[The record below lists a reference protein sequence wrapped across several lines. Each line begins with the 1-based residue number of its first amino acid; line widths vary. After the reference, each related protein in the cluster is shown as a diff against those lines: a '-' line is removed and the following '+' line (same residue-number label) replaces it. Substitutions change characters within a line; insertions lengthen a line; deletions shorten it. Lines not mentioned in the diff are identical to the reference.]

1 MIKNKKLWLK
11 KNLPILIAC
20 AGLFAFTPSAMAAD
34 DVVRGGGDEESTDD
48 IINNS
53 VEIDSTDGDIA
64 NVIGGVSSTGN
75 VEDNTVEIN
84 GGSHEGAVGGLTIV
98 NSEAENVAGNV
109 VGNRV
114 IIHGGTVINVSGGE
128 VGYLYPREGDE
139 TPDVSKYNFQ
149 LGGDVEKN
157 KVEIRGGTIKG
168 NIVGGSALSGSARN
182 NEVVISGGTISG
194 QVIGGMVRY
203 PTAQSEVINNSI
215 TIGLDDIQ
223 IDGNSINLSDVD
235 LIGGMFMYE
244 GGNLDNIHGNTL
256 KVQNVHGVRVKSI
269 SGFDHLNF
277 TLPTE
282 GDVMI
287 NVTGGQTTLEDTT
300 IKVGSSGDNGRI
312 TDMKSGDSLKI
323 NLIQNDNN
331 LKLKNITLD
340 GPFMDGHS
348 IKREITL
355 LTDDDETIAVFN
367 NDNLAKSAAI
377 DSDGFL
383 TTNGFHAKVGDII
396 GLDENADK
404 LSNTGVIN
412 NHTAE
417 NIIQNAIKDWKPPEE
432 EFREIQDEDVEVGN
446 EMKIFAGGNGNALRV
461 KLSDGGHIRNNVVG
475 LGLGGAKTLVNKG
488 NGNHFSFAPLV
499 DHGKGKFDTYT
510 ADGKH
515 GKGDTQFS
523 GGGFI
528 ARRMLTNGF
537 YYEGSLHYGR
547 AKSSFES
554 NDFKPDANDSTYDT
568 YDMSAPI
575 IAGHINIGKLFA
587 INRENTVHVYGQY
600 LHSHQGS
607 MSTNLLNGDHYEFDS
622 INDGS
627 FIAGVR
633 FINQPNKVNKFY
645 SGFAYQYDH
654 SSGSSAVCKGQRT
667 HEVDSNGSSG
677 MFELGW
683 ELKPH
688 AAIPWVVDLGAIGW
702 IGQQKGLTFHAKVK
716 KSF

>member
-1 MIKNKKLWLK
+1 MNRKRWLK
-11 KNLPILIAC
+11 KNLSALIAC
-20 AGLFAFTPSAMAAD
+20 AGLITFNMPVFAASGASE
-34 DVVRGGGDEESTDD
+34 VVRGGNEESSEDVTE
-48 IINNS
+48 NQVVVYS
-53 VEIDSTDGDIA
+53 SEGKEG
-64 NVIGGVSSTGN
+64 VIGGVAAEGK
-75 VEDNTVEIN
+75 VEKNKVEIN
-84 GGSHEGAVGGLTIV
+84 GGSFEAAVGGMSVV

-109 VGNRV
+109 VGNEV
-114 IIHGGTVINVSGGE
+114 IMRGGSAQYISGGE
-128 VGYLYPREGDE
+128 VGYLYPRDGDE
-139 TPDVSKYNFQ
+139 TPDVTQSNFQ
-149 LGGDVEKN
+149 SGGDVSEN
-157 KVEIRGGTIKG
+157 KVKIEGGTVTG
-168 NIVGGSALSGSARN
+168 AVVGGSALSGSARN
-182 NEVVISGGTISG
+182 NEVVISGGEISG
-194 QVIGGMVRY
+194 SIIGGMVRFK
-203 PTAQSEVINNSI
+203 TDRSEATDNTI
-215 TIGLDDIQ
+215 TIR
-223 IDGNSINLSDVD
+223 LSDDDKPDSGPAINGVD
-235 LIGGMFMYE
+235 LIGGVLYDN
-244 GGNLDNIHGNTL
+244 GDPIYISSGNKLIVSGMS
-256 KVQNVHGVRVKSI
+256 NVNVNSI
-269 SGFDHLNF
+269 NGFDHLNF
-277 TLPTE
+277 ELPTE
-282 GDVMI
+282 GDVML
-287 NVTGGQTTLEDTT
+287 NVTGGSTTFDGTT
-300 IKVGSSGDNGRI
+300 IKVGSSGDNARI
-312 TDMKSGDSLKI
+312 ETGLQL
-323 NLIQNDNN
+323 NLIQNNSG
-331 LKLKNITLD
+331 LRLSNIKVEE
-340 GPFMDGHS
+340 PFMDGHS
-348 IKREITL
+348 IERELEL
-355 LTDDDETIAVFN
+355 LTDDGETIAVFN
-367 NDNLAKSAAI
+367 KNNLATSAAI

-383 TTNGFHAKVGDII
+383 TTKGFHAKVGDII
-396 GLDENADK
+396 GFDEKADE
-404 LSNTGVIN
+404 LSNDAGIN

-417 NIIQNAIKDWKPPEE
+417 NIIQNVIKDWKPPEE
-432 EFREIQDEDVEVGN
+432 EFREIQDEDVEVSN
-446 EMKIFAGGNGNALRV
+446 EMKIFAGGNGNALRI

-488 NGNHFSFAPLV
+488 NGNHFSFAPLI

-510 ADGKH
+510 ASGNH

-607 MSTNLLNGDHYEFDS
+607 MSTHLLNGDHYEFDS

-654 SSGSSAVCKGQRT
+654 SSGSTAVCKGQRT
-667 HEVDSNGSSG
+667 HEVDSNGGSG

-688 AAIPWVVDLGAIGW
+688 EAIPWVVDLGAIGW